1 MPSFLSRSARHTAD
15 TRHRGFLAVRKRTLA
30 IGAILASTGLTGM
43 PALPASAEVVIA
55 EAEVAQF
62 QSFSTGPSAPV
73 VVAVRDSF
81 GVTTYSLVQWP
92 VPQTT
97 TMSSDFGFR
106 SCAGCSSDHLGIDLN
121 PGSGFP
127 IQSIAD
133 GVVVLAEESNSGLGV
148 QIVIEH
154 TINGIVTRSL
164 YAHMQFGS
172 MTVGVG
178 DTVARGQ
185 VIGAVGNTGQST
197 GSHLHFGILVD
208 GVEIDPHAW
217 LLANANS

>member
-1 MPSFLSRSARHTAD
+1 MPSFLSRSAQPFAD
-15 TRHRGFLAVRKRTLA
+15 ARHRGFLGVRKRTLA
-30 IGAILASTGLTGM
+30 IGAILASTGLTGI

-55 EAEVAQF
+55 EAEVVQF
-62 QSFSTGPSAPV
+62 QSFSTGSSAPIV
-73 VVAVRDSF
+73 GAVRDSF

-127 IQSIAD
+127 IQAIAD
-133 GVVVLAEESNSGLGV
+133 GVVVLAEESSSGLGV

-154 TINGIVTRSL
+154 TINGVVTRSL

-178 DTVARGQ
+178 DAVARGQ

-208 GVEIDPHAW
+208 GVEIDPHEW